1 MSTHITVKISL
12 HLLSLVIQMQSA
24 ASNTV
29 DYFMCWFILRNKCNH
44 FRHMEDFI
52 VITGFV
58 ISVCLAFFTDVRR
71 KYGKKIIFFVSV
83 CVYSKS
89 SVIQMRYHWSKII
102 SFGLATWSSAPSTVY
117 GDHFF
122 CNAVCKCQ
130 NFHVVMCFYA
140 CDIIAFMPWMYYG
153 KRVPP

>member
-1 MSTHITVKISL
+1 M

-24 ASNTV
+24 ASNTF
-29 DYFMCWFILRNKCNH
+29 DYYVCCFILRSKCNR
-44 FRHMEDFI
+44 FRHMEKFI

-58 ISVCLAFFTDVRR
+58 ISAGLAFFTDVRR
-71 KYGKKIIFFVSV
+71 TYGKKIVFFVSV
-83 CVYSKS
+83 CVYSNS

-102 SFGLATWSSAPSTVY
+102 SLGLATWSSVPSTVY

-130 NFHVVMCFYA
+130 HFHVVVMCFYA
-140 CDIIAFMPWMYYG
+140 CDIIAFMPRMYYG
-153 KRVPP
+153 VRVPP